1 VLCLFPP
8 PLWGRGREGGAFVP
22 DAPAIAIILSAAALA
37 VSLVTMWVTLFRRGA
52 LKMTQP
58 TTVMFGPDGR
68 NHEGDPKIYLRAL
81 LYSTAKRGHVIENM
95 FVRLSRGEH
104 RQSFPIWVLGNE
116 RLFRGSGIFV
126 GDQGVVADHHFLLP
140 PDAEQYLF
148 KVGEY
153 RLDVFA
159 RTVGASEPQA
169 LWSSSLIVSENDRQ
183 LLAQPH
189 NAIYFDWGPD
199 SNRYISSIRSKP
211 PAGMPKELVELFE
224 NGLPTSPKADDR
236 RGV

>member
-1 VLCLFPP
+1 MPEP
-8 PLWGRGREGGAFVP
+8 ST
-22 DAPAIAIILSAAALA
+22 IAIIISGTALS
-37 VSLVTMWVTLFRRGA
+37 VSLVTMWMTLFRRGA

-68 NHEGDPKIYLRAL
+68 HHEGGSKIYLRAL

-126 GDQGVVADHHFLLP
+126 GEQGVVADHHFLLP
-140 PDAEQYLF
+140 PDTDKYAF
-148 KVGEY
+148 KAGEY

-159 RTVGASEPQA
+159 RVVGASQAEP
-169 LWSSSLIVSENDRQ
+169 LWSNSLTISEGNAAM
-183 LLAQPH
+183 LAQPH

-199 SNRYISSIRSKP
+199 SNRYIPSVQSKP
-211 PAGMPKELVELFE
+211 PKLMPQELLELFGK
-224 NGLPTSPKADDR
+224 GLPASPQPD
-236 RGV
+236 GYTE

>member
-1 VLCLFPP
+1 MPEP
-8 PLWGRGREGGAFVP
+8 ST
-22 DAPAIAIILSAAALA
+22 IAIIISGTALA
-37 VSLVTMWVTLFRRGA
+37 VSLIAMWMTLFRRGS

-68 NHEGDPKIYLRAL
+68 HHEGGPKIFLRAL

-126 GDQGVVADHHFLLP
+126 GEQGVVADHHFLLP
-140 PDAEQYLF
+140 PDAERYAF
-148 KVGEY
+148 KAGEY
-153 RLDVFA
+153 RLEVFA
-159 RTVGASEPQA
+159 RVVGASQA
-169 LWSSSLIVSENDRQ
+169 SPLWSNSLIISESDAAA
-183 LLAQPH
+183 LAKPN

-199 SNRYISSIRSKP
+199 SNRYIPSIQSKP
-211 PAGMPKELVELFE
+211 PKLLPEALDELFGK
-224 NGLPTSPKADDR
+224 GLPVSPPPN
-236 RGV
+236 GNNE

>member
-1 VLCLFPP
+1 MPEP
-8 PLWGRGREGGAFVP
+8 ST
-22 DAPAIAIILSAAALA
+22 IAIIVSAAALS
-37 VSLVTMWVTLFRRGA
+37 VSLVTMWITLFRRGS

-68 NHEGDPKIYLRAL
+68 HHEGDPKIFLRAL

-95 FVRLSRGEH
+95 FVRVSHGEH

-140 PDAEQYLF
+140 PDAERYVF
-148 KVGEY
+148 KAGEY
-153 RLDVFA
+153 RLEVFG
-159 RTVGASEPQA
+159 RIVGAREA
-169 LWSSSLIVSENDRQ
+169 TVLWSNSLIVSESDARMLTQ
-183 LLAQPH
+183 AH

-199 SNRYISSIRSKP
+199 SNRYITSIRSKP
-211 PAGMPKELVELFE
+211 PAMTPEELFGK
-224 NGLPTSPKADDR
+224 GLPASPKADER
-236 RGV
+236 ANA